1 MLLPFEVYNPV
12 WKDQFE
18 IIKQGLNEIL
28 SELRVSIEHIGST
41 SVEGLSAK
49 PIIDIMVGMNRES
62 DLDEVPP
69 LLMDKGYIYYEMYN
83 ITMPYRRFF
92 VLLTNRLLNSKLP
105 SQIRQGNEIP
115 ELLQDHTLRRAHIHV
130 LPRNSPHWQRHIAF
144 RDYLQTYPT
153 VKEEYQVLKEKLTKQ
168 VWRDGNE
175 YNEAKNAFIKVV
187 ERQALKWQSTQP
199 K

>member
-92 VLLTNRLLNSKLP
+92 VLLTNRLLNSDRKSTRLN
-105 SQIRQGNEIP
+105 SS
-115 ELLQDHTLRRAHIHV
+115 HV
-130 LPRNSPHWQRHIAF
+130 KI
-144 RDYLQTYPT
+144 
-153 VKEEYQVLKEKLTKQ
+153 
-168 VWRDGNE
+168 
-175 YNEAKNAFIKVV
+175 
-187 ERQALKWQSTQP
+187 
-199 K
+199 

>member
-1 MLLPFEVYNPV
+1 MLSPFEVYNPI

-28 SELRVSIEHIGST
+28 SDLRVSIEHIGST

-69 LLMDKGYIYYEMYN
+69 LLMNKGYIYYEIYN

-115 ELLQDHTLRRAHIHV
+115 ELLQDHTLRKAHIHV

-144 RDYLQTYPT
+144 RDYLQTHPT

-187 ERQALKWQSTQP
+187 EGQALKWQSTQQ

>member
-1 MLLPFEVYNPV
+1 M
-12 WKDQFE
+12 
-18 IIKQGLNEIL
+18 NEIL
-28 SELRVSIEHIGST
+28 SDLRVSIEHIGSA
-41 SVEGLSAK
+41 SMEGLSAK
-49 PIIDIMVGMNRES
+49 PIIDIIVGMNRES

-69 LLMDKGYIYYEMYN
+69 LLMNKGYIYYEIYN

-115 ELLQDHTLRRAHIHV
+115 ELLQDHTLRKAYIHV

-144 RDYLQTYPT
+144 RDYLQTHPT

-175 YNEAKNAFIKVV
+175 
-187 ERQALKWQSTQP
+187 
-199 K
+199 

>member
-1 MLLPFEVYNPV
+1 MLLPFEVYNSI

-28 SELRVSIEHIGST
+28 SDLRVSIEHIGST

-92 VLLTNRLLNSKLP
+92 VLLTNSLLNSRLS
-105 SQIRQGNEIP
+105 SQIRQDNEIS
-115 ELLQDHTLRRAHIHV
+115 ELLQDHTLRKAHY
-130 LPRNSPHWQRHIAF
+130 PRITAKFTTLAAAHCISRLSSDLSYRMRTIPTPQI
-144 RDYLQTYPT
+144 QT
-153 VKEEYQVLKEKLTKQ
+153 
-168 VWRDGNE
+168 
-175 YNEAKNAFIKVV
+175 NEAAL
-187 ERQALKWQSTQP
+187 ER
-199 K
+199 

>member
-1 MLLPFEVYNPV
+1 MLLPFEENNPV
-12 WKDQFE
+12 WKDRFK
-18 IIKQGLNEIL
+18 IIRQELNEIL
-28 SELRVSIEHIGST
+28 SDFQISIEHIGST

-62 DLDEVPP
+62 DLADVPA

-92 VLLTNRLLNSKLP
+92 VLLTNRLLNSRLP

-115 ELLQDHTLRRAHIHV
+115 ELLQDHTLRKAHIHV
-130 LPRNSPHWQRHIAF
+130 LPRNSSHWQRHIAF
-144 RDYLQTYPT
+144 RDYLQTHPT
-153 VKEEYQVLKEKLTKQ
+153 VKEEYQALKEKLTKQ

-187 ERQALKWQSTQP
+187 EKKALKWQSTQL